1 MKKVFAGLLY
11 LDSLEELNYVD
22 PLPDYILC
30 DSAHLNEPIRRAAI
44 VKYTSR
50 LEYLLY
56 HYNLLRFT

>member
-30 DSAHLNEPIRRAAI
+30 DSAHFNELIRRAAI

-56 HYNLLRFT
+56 